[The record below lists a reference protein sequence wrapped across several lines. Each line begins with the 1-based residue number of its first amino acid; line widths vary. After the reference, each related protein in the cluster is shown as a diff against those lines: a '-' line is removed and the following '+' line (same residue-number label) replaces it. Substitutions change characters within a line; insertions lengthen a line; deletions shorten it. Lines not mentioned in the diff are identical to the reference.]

1 VSPTP
6 VVPPRWLL
14 LWSLVLPLSATATA
28 TATAQGVPGLP
39 ASAPLDRET
48 APGLAGLPAFAPLNP
63 VADSRTALL
72 AEPYRLPAPGRWS
85 WGAALDYGSAVEL
98 FQGARSSQVLD
109 AELLR
114 FRVRVARDLSPS
126 VFVLADAAVQGS
138 YAGFLDG
145 FLDWYHG
152 LLGITI
158 EARDHRP
165 KDTFRYQVDLPD
177 GSRHSRRPSDLFLG
191 DSRLAGGVRLGHH
204 VQMMATLTLPTA
216 TGPDGYG
223 RGVIGAGV
231 VTTVRAPLARPLL
244 FEGTV
249 GLGYTPTHG
258 DLDAWQRTT
267 FLSGSS
273 GLRWRFWGRQS
284 LYGNLF
290 WHSPYYDGTGV
301 PSLDRRDLALDFGW
315 LLATRSGREW
325 RVGMTEDPE
334 PSGPGV
340 DIIFRLGV
348 TY

>member
-1 VSPTP
+1 VSP
-6 VVPPRWLL
+6 VRVLSLLWLL
-14 LWSLVLPLSATATA
+14 WTLL
-28 TATAQGVPGLP
+28 LP
-39 ASAPLDRET
+39 AVGRAQ
-48 APGLAGLPAFAPLNP
+48 GLAGLPPFAPINP

-72 AEPYRLPAPGRWS
+72 AESYRLPAPGRWS
-85 WGAALDYGSAVEL
+85 WSTSLDYASAVES

-114 FRVRVARDLSPS
+114 FRLGMARDLSPS
-126 VFVLADAAVQGS
+126 VFILADAAIQGS

-158 EARDHRP
+158 EARERRP
-165 KDTFRYQVDLPD
+165 RDAFLYQLRLPD
-177 GSRHSRRPSDLFLG
+177 GSVHTRRPSDLFLG
-191 DSRLAGGVRLGHH
+191 DSRVAAGVRLSKHL
-204 VQMMATLTLPTA
+204 QTLATVTLPTA

-223 RGVIGAGV
+223 RGVVAGGV
-231 VTTVRAPLARPLL
+231 VTTVRAPLTRPLL

-249 GLGYTPTHG
+249 GVGYTPTHG
-258 DLDAWQRTT
+258 DLRDYQRTT
-267 FLSGSS
+267 FLSASS

-290 WHSPYYDGTGV
+290 WHSPYYRGSGV
-301 PSLDRRDLALDFGW
+301 PSLDQRDLALDFGW

-325 RVGMTEDPE
+325 RIGMTEDPE

-348 TY
+348 TH